1 MYIILSVPTQVCGSS
16 MLMAEGGS
24 AAPAGHAAPQ
34 PAPAQPAPEAE
45 PPAAALPQAP
55 PRSVSCTLPLDAG
68 GDEADSQPAT
78 EPASM
83 ACAATQIAE
92 QPAAV
97 TVKLGTAAGD
107 TAAAGGVA
115 AEGTAALGTL
125 AVGSAAMTAAMQT
138 EVASGG
144 VPYLATQQLQ
154 QDTAGDGASSQAG
167 ATSTA
172 AVPVGSAAAEGSP
185 ASTGLPGSTAAMGGG
200 ASAAQLAWQPA
211 AEMLSGQPSQAAM
224 ALTAAEPP
232 ARATHLPAAASEAA
246 EALGAAAAQQPS
258 AGQRQPNA
266 DPAVSRGA
274 ERPATTPQQ
283 QLPAPAA
290 DTAATAQSPEHAAQP
305 PVLASQAPAALSAV
319 DAASPPAQLPP
330 AAAAATEHA
339 PPRPALA
346 ETDCRTGAPAAQQ
359 RPLQEPAISF
369 EGHQPDSFDAM
380 MQPSQAPMLL
390 TSEGGS
396 DVQPATGGP
405 ASAAGGAQA
414 APGGDHSAA
423 QPAQQQLPPAA
434 QPASID
440 QQAPVAVTPATAA
453 PAGEPSVAATAA
465 ATPATPAGAARP
477 AQPPSGGSE
486 EPADAGVSPGF
497 SVSRTQALRHGN
509 AGQIVRSLL
518 FSGAGT
524 EVRILGTPPASAA
537 TAAATAGTEAASG
550 SCGSPQTAA
559 GRRASAITTLAA
571 KFLQQ
576 ADEVAGLHYHD
587 CLTAHEVV
595 SRLCEE
601 DSQVGFSIGFWRCI
615 DLLRVKK
622 PS

>member
-1 MYIILSVPTQVCGSS
+1 
-16 MLMAEGGS
+16 
-24 AAPAGHAAPQ
+24 
-34 PAPAQPAPEAE
+34 
-45 PPAAALPQAP
+45 
-55 PRSVSCTLPLDAG
+55 
-68 GDEADSQPAT
+68 
-78 EPASM
+78 M

-107 TAAAGGVA
+107 TAAAGGMA
-115 AEGTAALGTL
+115 AEGTATLGAL
-125 AVGSAAMTAAMQT
+125 AVCSAAMTAAMQT
-138 EVASGG
+138 EVASDG

-154 QDTAGDGASSQAG
+154 QDTAGDGASSPAG
-167 ATSTA
+167 ATSTAVSGA

-185 ASTGLPGSTAAMGGG
+185 ASKGVPGSTAATGGG

-211 AEMLSGQPSQAAM
+211 AGVLSGQSSQAAM

-232 ARATHLPAAASEAA
+232 TRATRLSAAASVAA
-246 EALGAAAAQQPS
+246 EPLGAAAAQQPS
-258 AGQRQPNA
+258 AGQRQSNA
-266 DPAVSRGA
+266 DPAVIQKA
-274 ERPATTPQQ
+274 ECPATPQHQ
-283 QLPAPAA
+283 PPAPAA
-290 DTAATAQSPEHAAQP
+290 DTAATAQSTEHAAQP
-305 PVLASQAPAALSAV
+305 PELASQAPAALSVV

-339 PPRPALA
+339 PPRTALV

-359 RPLQEPAISF
+359 RPLHEPAISF

-396 DVQPATGGP
+396 DVHP
-405 ASAAGGAQA
+405 AAGGPVSA
-414 APGGDHSAA
+414 AGGDHSAA

-434 QPASID
+434 QPASMD
-440 QQAPVAVTPATAA
+440 QQAPVEVTQAMAA

-477 AQPPSGGSE
+477 AQPPSGGSAE
-486 EPADAGVSPGF
+486 TADAGVSPGF

-509 AGQIVRSLL
+509 ASQIVRSLL
-518 FSGAGT
+518 FSTAGP
-524 EVRILGTPPASAA
+524 EGRILGTPPASAA
-537 TAAATAGTEAASG
+537 AAAATAGTEAASG
-550 SCGSPQTAA
+550 SRGSPQTAA

-587 CLTAHEVV
+587 CLTAYEVV
-595 SRLCEE
+595 SCLCEE
-601 DSQVGFSIGFWRCI
+601 DSQVGFSTGF
-615 DLLRVKK
+615 
-622 PS
+622 